1 MATDP
6 RRQSSLALNRIY
18 LAMLVIDFCKVLLS
32 HNYPN
37 LYKIDYG
44 YLNNVEFSM
53 YKILII
59 LSFSLLAS
67 CSDKDVPSSDLV
79 ERQGIIYEIN
89 SSIPFTGSAVSYHKN
104 ALLKQKGKFK
114 DGVENGFQEE
124 YYDNGQLMKKENF
137 KDGTKHGIQEKYYFN
152 GQLKS
157 KTNYKDGK
165 MQQLRTEE

>member
-1 MATDP
+1 SRT
-6 RRQSSLALNRIY
+6 Y
-18 LAMLVIDFCKVLLS
+18 LAVVVISCRKVLLS
-32 HNYPN
+32 HNYSN
-37 LYKIDYG
+37 LYKIAKHHVT
-44 YLNNVEFSM
+44 NVEFSM

-67 CSDKDVPSSDLV
+67 CSDKDIPSSDLV
-79 ERQGIIYEIN
+79 ERQGLIYEIN
-89 SSIPFTGSAVSYHKN
+89 STIPFTGSSVSFHKN

-137 KDGTKHGIQEKYYFN
+137 KDGTKHGVQEKYYFN